1 MDNREVWQTMAT
13 KKTSSRTKSKSA
25 AATERERKKR
35 ELHSRQQFWAIVV
48 FAVAVFIMATTL
60 VEGQNVWN
68 WIHNFFLGM
77 FGWSA
82 YLIAPLLF
90 YVSIMTALDKPIGL
104 VGHKVWQSMLL
115 ICLLSGATQVFG
127 SGIPNGNLIEKFL
140 SLFQNG
146 VDGHGGGA
154 VSGLFGLPLLYW
166 FGPTGAKVTM
176 VLLIFVVLMVL
187 TGGTLIGLYQSA
199 KKPMQKMEE
208 VYVAHSE
215 IRNQQR
221 QLRQEQMME
230 EGQAPT
236 KPRFNINIP
245 LGSGKRAEQED
256 GLQTDSFFNA
266 KRKKEEELERLRQA
280 QEDTEKGRAAM
291 REKLELERA
300 EQKRQEQQRAEQ
312 IAAERWELEQ
322 SVESDSF
329 WNPPEEPVD
338 EQESQLSSPYL
349 DDLINRVA
357 PAAGSGYARED
368 QAVLHTLKSN
378 MPNAGVRPVVDS
390 ADWDHPSHLHEE
402 RMGDPCQTGFSWE
415 QTEQQPLL
423 EEEDIADGFIS
434 MQNFHFGQHVQEE
447 PTESEMDEIFQPAA
461 PQETPIAEEEEPVFF
476 QPQEMPMVEEEEP
489 VPFHPDNIHLEP
501 EPPTGSRREQPH
513 EIIQVSADR
522 IAAQGMDLQG
532 ASHSVDAPQPEE
544 EEPEYIKPPIEILNE
559 IEKPNES
566 NLQEELRTNAEKLV
580 STLQSF
586 GVQTRIID
594 IARGPAVTRYE
605 LQPSAG
611 VKISKITNLADDIA
625 LNLAASGVR
634 IEAPIPNKPAVGIEV
649 PNKVVSTVS
658 IREIIDSPEF
668 QQAKSPLAVALGRD
682 IAGKVTVADLAKMPH
697 TLIAGS
703 TGSGKSV
710 CINSLIVSMLYHST
724 PQEVKLVLIDPKMV
738 ELGIYNGIPH
748 LLIPV
753 VTDPKK
759 AAGALSWAV
768 NEMLNRY
775 QLFKDYS
782 VRDMTGF
789 NRAAEKNGLKP
800 MPQIVIIIDELADL
814 MMAAPGEVE
823 DSICRLAQMARAAGM
838 HLVIATQRPSVDV
851 ITGVIKANI
860 PSRIAFAVSSQI
872 DSRTILD
879 SSGAEKLLGRG
890 DMLFSP
896 IGSSKPTRVQGCF
909 VTDGEVER
917 IIEFIKQSGQKMTY
931 DEQILQEIDRHAV
944 SDNKKKGGKDEG
956 GGFSDEDEMLPSA
969 IEIVVET
976 GQASTSMLQRRLKLG
991 YARAARLMDA
1001 MEEKGIIG
1009 PFEGSKPRQ
1018 VLITKERWIEMKMVA
1033 AAKAEDDRRNY

>member
-1 MDNREVWQTMAT
+1 MAT

-312 IAAERWELEQ
+312 IAAERRELEQ

-329 WNPPEEPVD
+329 WNPPEEPMD

-390 ADWDHPSHLHEE
+390 ADLDHPSHLHEE
-402 RMGDPCQTGFSWE
+402 RMGDPCQTGLSWE
-415 QTEQQPLL
+415 QTEPLL

-434 MQNFHFGQHVQEE
+434 MQNFHFGQQVQEDAE
-447 PTESEMDEIFQPAA
+447 ESEMDEIFQPAA
-461 PQETPIAEEEEPVFF
+461 PQGMPIVEEEEPVFF
-476 QPQEMPMVEEEEP
+476 QPQKTPQEEEP
-489 VPFHPDNIHLEP
+489 VAFHPDNIHLEP
-501 EPPTGSRREQPH
+501 EPPTGSRREQTH

-522 IAAQGMDLQG
+522 IAAEGMDLQG

-724 PQEVKLVLIDPKMV
+724 PQEVKLLLIDPKMV

-944 SDNKKKGGKDEG
+944 SDNKKKGSKDEG

>member
-1 MDNREVWQTMAT
+1 MAT

-245 LGSGKRAEQED
+245 LGSGKRTEQED

-312 IAAERWELEQ
+312 IAAERRELEQ

-378 MPNAGVRPVVDS
+378 MPNAGVRPMVDS
-390 ADWDHPSHLHEE
+390 ADLDHPSHLHEE
-402 RMGDPCQTGFSWE
+402 RMGDPCQTGLSWE

-434 MQNFHFGQHVQEE
+434 MQNFHFGQQMQGDAEE
-447 PTESEMDEIFQPAA
+447 SKMDEIFQPAA
-461 PQETPIAEEEEPVFF
+461 PQETPIDEEEEPV
-476 QPQEMPMVEEEEP
+476 Q
-489 VPFHPDNIHLEP
+489 FHPDNIHLEP
-501 EPPTGSRREQPH
+501 ELPTGSRREQTH
-513 EIIQVSADR
+513 EIIQVSADQ

-532 ASHSVDAPQPEE
+532 ASHSVDVPQPEE

-724 PQEVKLVLIDPKMV
+724 PQEVKLLLIDPKMV

>member
-1 MDNREVWQTMAT
+1 MDNREAWQTMAT

-245 LGSGKRAEQED
+245 LGSGKRTEQED

-266 KRKKEEELERLRQA
+266 KRRKEEELERLRQA

-312 IAAERWELEQ
+312 IAAERRELEQ

-329 WNPPEEPVD
+329 WNPPEEPMD

-390 ADWDHPSHLHEE
+390 ADLDHPSHLHEE
-402 RMGDPCQTGFSWE
+402 RMGDPCQTGLSWE

-434 MQNFHFGQHVQEE
+434 MQNFHFGQQMQGDAEE
-447 PTESEMDEIFQPAA
+447 SKMDEIFQPAA

-476 QPQEMPMVEEEEP
+476 QPQKMPIIEEEEP
-489 VPFHPDNIHLEP
+489 VQFHPDNIHLEP
-501 EPPTGSRREQPH
+501 ELPTGSRREQTH
-513 EIIQVSADR
+513 EIIQVSADQ

-532 ASHSVDAPQPEE
+532 ASHSVDVPQPEE

-724 PQEVKLVLIDPKMV
+724 PQEVKLLLIDPKMV

>member
-1 MDNREVWQTMAT
+1 MDNREAWQTMAT

-245 LGSGKRAEQED
+245 LGSGKRTEQED

-312 IAAERWELEQ
+312 IAAERRELEQ

-329 WNPPEEPVD
+329 WNPPEEPMD

-390 ADWDHPSHLHEE
+390 ADWDHSSHLHEE
-402 RMGDPCQTGFSWE
+402 RMGDPCQTGLSWE
-415 QTEQQPLL
+415 QTEPLL

-434 MQNFHFGQHVQEE
+434 MQNFHFGQQVQEDAE
-447 PTESEMDEIFQPAA
+447 ESEMDEIFQLAA
-461 PQETPIAEEEEPVFF
+461 PQRMPIVEEEEPVFF
-476 QPQEMPMVEEEEP
+476 QPQEEPQEEEP
-489 VPFHPDNIHLEP
+489 VQFHPDNIHLEP
-501 EPPTGSRREQPH
+501 EPPTGSRREQTH

-522 IAAQGMDLQG
+522 IAAEGMDLQG

-724 PQEVKLVLIDPKMV
+724 PQEVKLLLIDPKMV

>member
-1 MDNREVWQTMAT
+1 MAT

-245 LGSGKRAEQED
+245 LGSGKRTEQED

-312 IAAERWELEQ
+312 IAAERRELEQ

-329 WNPPEEPVD
+329 WNPPEEPMD

-390 ADWDHPSHLHEE
+390 ADWDHSSHLHEE
-402 RMGDPCQTGFSWE
+402 RMGDPCQTGLSWE
-415 QTEQQPLL
+415 QTEPLL

-434 MQNFHFGQHVQEE
+434 MQNFHFGQQVQEDAE
-447 PTESEMDEIFQPAA
+447 ESEMDEIFQPAA
-461 PQETPIAEEEEPVFF
+461 PQRMPIVEEEEPVFF
-476 QPQEMPMVEEEEP
+476 QPQEEPQEEEP
-489 VPFHPDNIHLEP
+489 VQFHPDNIHLEP
-501 EPPTGSRREQPH
+501 EPPTGSRREQTH

-522 IAAQGMDLQG
+522 IAAEGMDLQG

-724 PQEVKLVLIDPKMV
+724 PQEVKLLLIDPKMV

>member
-1 MDNREVWQTMAT
+1 MDNREAWQTMAT

-312 IAAERWELEQ
+312 IAAERRELEQ

-329 WNPPEEPVD
+329 WNPPEEPMD

-390 ADWDHPSHLHEE
+390 ADWDHSSHLHEE
-402 RMGDPCQTGFSWE
+402 RMGDPCQTGLSWE
-415 QTEQQPLL
+415 QTEPLL

-434 MQNFHFGQHVQEE
+434 MQNFHFGQQVQEDAE
-447 PTESEMDEIFQPAA
+447 ESEMDEIFQPAA
-461 PQETPIAEEEEPVFF
+461 PQRMPIVEEEEPVFF
-476 QPQEMPMVEEEEP
+476 QPQEEPQEEEP
-489 VPFHPDNIHLEP
+489 VQFHPDNIHLEP
-501 EPPTGSRREQPH
+501 EPPTGSRREQTH

-522 IAAQGMDLQG
+522 IAAEGMDLQG

-724 PQEVKLVLIDPKMV
+724 PQEVKLLLIDPKMV

>member
-1 MDNREVWQTMAT
+1 MDNREAWQTMAT

-312 IAAERWELEQ
+312 IAAERRELEQ

-329 WNPPEEPVD
+329 WNPPEEPMD

-390 ADWDHPSHLHEE
+390 ADLDHPSHLHEE
-402 RMGDPCQTGFSWE
+402 RMGDPCQTGLSWE
-415 QTEQQPLL
+415 QTEPLL

-434 MQNFHFGQHVQEE
+434 MQNFHFGQQVQEDAE
-447 PTESEMDEIFQPAA
+447 ESEMDEIFQPAA
-461 PQETPIAEEEEPVFF
+461 PQRMPIVEEEEPVFF
-476 QPQEMPMVEEEEP
+476 QPQEEPQEEEP
-489 VPFHPDNIHLEP
+489 VQFHPDNIHLEP
-501 EPPTGSRREQPH
+501 EPPTGSRREQTH

-522 IAAQGMDLQG
+522 IAAEGMDLQG

-724 PQEVKLVLIDPKMV
+724 PQEVKLLLIDPKMV

>member
-1 MDNREVWQTMAT
+1 MAA
-13 KKTSSRTKSKSA
+13 KKSSSRSKSA
-25 AATERERKKR
+25 AASQKEQKNREER
-35 ELHSRQQFWAIVV
+35 SRQQFWAIVV
-48 FAVAVFIMATTL
+48 FAVAVFILATTL
-60 VEGQNVWN
+60 VEGQNVWK

-90 YVSIMTALDKPIGL
+90 YISIMTTLDKPVGL
-104 VGHKVWQSMLL
+104 VGHKVWQTMLL

-140 SLFQNG
+140 TLFQNG
-146 VDGHGGGA
+146 IDGHGGGA
-154 VSGLFGLPLLYW
+154 VSGIFGLPLLYW

-176 VLLIFVVLMVL
+176 VLLVFVVLMVL

-199 KKPMQKMEE
+199 QKPMKKMEE

-221 QLRQEQMME
+221 QLRQEQME
-230 EGQAPT
+230 QDKE

-245 LGSGKRAEQED
+245 VSDQENPD
-256 GLQTDSFFNA
+256 DEPPLLTESFNPSSFFSA
-266 KRKKEEELERLRQA
+266 KRKKEEQLQQLQQA
-280 QEDTEKGRAAM
+280 QQDKTIKGRAAIK
-291 REKLELERA
+291 EKLFRERS
-300 EQKRQEQQRAEQ
+300 EQKQKEEERSRQ
-312 IAAERWELEQ
+312 IAAQRDELQEA
-322 SVESDSF
+322 VGTEAF
-329 WNPPEEPVD
+329 WNPPSDAAPSPDEPAGCDDTASCEEPVN
-338 EQESQLSSPYL
+338 SPYL
-349 DDLINRVA
+349 DDLIHRVA
-357 PAAGSGYARED
+357 SGKPSLAKED
-368 QAVLHTLKSN
+368 QTVLHTLKSN
-378 MPNAGVRPVVDS
+378 MPSAPVEPVADS
-390 ADWDHPSHLHEE
+390 EQMNRTMKLFEE
-402 RMGDPCQTGFSWE
+402 NLGDVQQTGLSWE
-415 QTEQQPLL
+415 DAETQ
-423 EEEDIADGFIS
+423 EDDLIAPED
-434 MQNFHFGQHVQEE
+434 FHFGQNTA
-447 PTESEMDEIFQPAA
+447 TE
-461 PQETPIAEEEEPVFF
+461 
-476 QPQEMPMVEEEEP
+476 QPQEDDQQGEQVVSDLQEQEP
-489 VPFHPDNIHLEP
+489 EIVDLLP
-501 EPPTGSRREQPH
+501 EPPKAARKEMSH
-513 EIIQVSADR
+513 EIIEVPAEQ
-522 IAAQGMDLQG
+522 IKAQGMSLEG
-532 ASHSVDAPQPEE
+532 ASHSVDKPEP
-544 EEPEYIKPPIEILNE
+544 EEPEEPPYTPPPIDILNE
-559 IEKPNES
+559 IEKPNEE
-566 NLQEELRTNAEKLV
+566 NLQEELRSNAEKLV

-649 PNKVVSTVS
+649 PNKVISTVS

-682 IAGKVTVADLAKMPH
+682 IAGKVTIADLAKMPH

-724 PQEVKLVLIDPKMV
+724 PQQVKLLLIDPKMV

-782 VRDMTGF
+782 VRDMAGF
-789 NRAAEKNGLKP
+789 NRAAEKNGVKP

-879 SSGAEKLLGRG
+879 ASGAEKLLGRG

-896 IGSSKPTRVQGCF
+896 IGASKPTRVQGCF

-917 IIEFIKQSGQKMTY
+917 IVEFIKQSGQQMTY

-944 SDNKKKGGKDEG
+944 ADKKKGKDKEDG

-1033 AAKAEDDRRNY
+1033 AAKAEDNRRNY

>member
-1 MDNREVWQTMAT
+1 MAT

-312 IAAERWELEQ
+312 IAAERRELEQ

-329 WNPPEEPVD
+329 WNPPEEPMD

-390 ADWDHPSHLHEE
+390 ADLDHPSHLHEE
-402 RMGDPCQTGFSWE
+402 RMGDPCQTGLSWE
-415 QTEQQPLL
+415 QTEPLL

-434 MQNFHFGQHVQEE
+434 MQNFHFGQQVQEDAE
-447 PTESEMDEIFQPAA
+447 ESEMDEIFQPAA
-461 PQETPIAEEEEPVFF
+461 PQGMPIVEEEEPVFF
-476 QPQEMPMVEEEEP
+476 QPQEEPQEEEP
-489 VPFHPDNIHLEP
+489 VQFHPDNIHLEP
-501 EPPTGSRREQPH
+501 EPPTGSRREQTH
-513 EIIQVSADR
+513 EIIQVSADQ
-522 IAAQGMDLQG
+522 IAAEGMDLQG

-724 PQEVKLVLIDPKMV
+724 PQEVKLLLIDPKMV

>member
-1 MDNREVWQTMAT
+1 MAT

-245 LGSGKRAEQED
+245 LGSGKRAEPED

-312 IAAERWELEQ
+312 IAAERRELEQ

-329 WNPPEEPVD
+329 WNPPEEPMD

-390 ADWDHPSHLHEE
+390 ADLDHPSHLHEE
-402 RMGDPCQTGFSWE
+402 RMGDPCQTGLSWE
-415 QTEQQPLL
+415 QTEPLL

-434 MQNFHFGQHVQEE
+434 MQNFHFGQQVQEDAE
-447 PTESEMDEIFQPAA
+447 ESEMDEIFQPAA
-461 PQETPIAEEEEPVFF
+461 PQRMPIVEEEEPVFF
-476 QPQEMPMVEEEEP
+476 QPQEEPQEEEP

-501 EPPTGSRREQPH
+501 EPPTGSRREQTH

-724 PQEVKLVLIDPKMV
+724 PQEVKLLLIDPKMV

-1018 VLITKERWIEMKMVA
+1018 VLISKERWIEMKMVA

>member
-1 MDNREVWQTMAT
+1 MAT

-312 IAAERWELEQ
+312 IAAERRELEQ

-329 WNPPEEPVD
+329 WNPPEEPMD

-390 ADWDHPSHLHEE
+390 ADWDHSSHLHEE
-402 RMGDPCQTGFSWE
+402 RMGDPCQTGLSWE
-415 QTEQQPLL
+415 QTEPLL

-434 MQNFHFGQHVQEE
+434 MQNFHFGQQVQEDAE
-447 PTESEMDEIFQPAA
+447 ESEMDEIFQPAA
-461 PQETPIAEEEEPVFF
+461 PQRMPIVEEEEPVFF
-476 QPQEMPMVEEEEP
+476 QPQEEPQEEEP
-489 VPFHPDNIHLEP
+489 VQFHPDNIHLEP
-501 EPPTGSRREQPH
+501 EPPTGSRREQTH

-522 IAAQGMDLQG
+522 IAAEGMDLQG

-724 PQEVKLVLIDPKMV
+724 PQEVKLLLIDPKMV

-1018 VLITKERWIEMKMVA
+1018 VLISKERWIEMKMVA

>member
-1 MDNREVWQTMAT
+1 MDNREAWQTMAT

-245 LGSGKRAEQED
+245 LGSGKRTEQED

-266 KRKKEEELERLRQA
+266 KRRKEEELERLRQA

-312 IAAERWELEQ
+312 IAAERRELEQ

-329 WNPPEEPVD
+329 WNPPEEPMD

-390 ADWDHPSHLHEE
+390 ADLDHPSHLHEE
-402 RMGDPCQTGFSWE
+402 RMGDPCQTGLSWE

-434 MQNFHFGQHVQEE
+434 MQNFHFGQQMQEE
-447 PTESEMDEIFQPAA
+447 PTKSEMDEIFQPAA
-461 PQETPIAEEEEPVFF
+461 PQEMPIVEEEEPVFF
-476 QPQEMPMVEEEEP
+476 QPQEMPVMEEEP
-489 VPFHPDNIHLEP
+489 VQFHPDNIHLEP

-522 IAAQGMDLQG
+522 IAAEGMDLQG
-532 ASHSVDAPQPEE
+532 ASHSVDVPQPEE

-724 PQEVKLVLIDPKMV
+724 PQEVKLLLIDPKMV

>member
-1 MDNREVWQTMAT
+1 MAT
-13 KKTSSRTKSKSA
+13 KKTTSRGKPKSA
-25 AATERERKKR
+25 AAAERERKKR
-35 ELHSRQQFWAIVV
+35 EEHSRQQFWAIVV

-60 VEGQNVWN
+60 VRGQNVWE

-77 FGWSA
+77 FGWSC

-90 YVSIMTALDKPIGL
+90 YISVMTALDKPVGL
-104 VGHKVWQSMLL
+104 VGHKVWQTMLL

-140 SLFQNG
+140 FLFQSG
-146 VDGHGGGA
+146 IDGHGGGA
-154 VSGLFGLPLLYW
+154 VSGIFGLPLLYW

-176 VLLIFVVLMVL
+176 VLLIFVVTMVL

-199 KKPMQKMEE
+199 KKPMKKMEE

-221 QLRQEQMME
+221 QERMEQMEQE
-230 EGQAPT
+230 EQSR
-236 KPRFNINIP
+236 PRFNINIP
-245 LGSGKRAEQED
+245 VSGQESPMQED
-256 GLQTDSFFNA
+256 SPFSADSFLNA
-266 KRKKEEELERLRQA
+266 KRKKEEELEQLRQ
-280 QEDTEKGRAAM
+280 QQQQQTQKDRANW
-291 REKLELERA
+291 REKLSRERA
-300 EQKRQEQQRAEQ
+300 EQKQKEEQRAKELQ
-312 IAAERWELEQ
+312 IPRSEREDEAEFWTPPADDEDN
-322 SVESDSF
+322 SSIDSPF
-329 WNPPEEPVD
+329 
-338 EQESQLSSPYL
+338 L
-349 DDLINRVA
+349 DDLIHRVTNPA
-357 PAAGSGYARED
+357 PPLAKQDRD
-368 QAVLHTLKSN
+368 VLNTLKSN
-378 MPNAGVRPVVDS
+378 MASPQVRAVADS
-390 ADWDHPSHLHEE
+390 DYA
-402 RMGDPCQTGFSWE
+402 RQGIKF
-415 QTEQQPLL
+415 L
-423 EEEDIADGFIS
+423 EEESPDPQQTRLSWEDAPADLDDDFITPDKI
-434 MQNFHFGQHVQEE
+434 HFDVSAASAVEGN
-447 PTESEMDEIFQPAA
+447 TESN
-461 PQETPIAEEEEPVFF
+461 PIGEEETLSDFFEPVFEQAENNELQHIPDELPF
-476 QPQEMPMVEEEEP
+476 EEDVPVFDTESITTQPPQKSSRCEVSHDIVEIS
-489 VPFHPDNIHLEP
+489 PDEA
-501 EPPTGSRREQPH
+501 R
-513 EIIQVSADR
+513 
-522 IAAQGMDLQG
+522 AQGMDLQG
-532 ASHSVDAPQPEE
+532 ASHCADQPEPE
-544 EEPEYIKPPIEILNE
+544 PEEPEYIKPPIDILNE
-559 IEKPNES
+559 IEKPEEA
-566 NLQEELRTNAEKLV
+566 NLQEELRSNAEKLV

-658 IREIIDSPEF
+658 IREIIDSSEF
-668 QQAKSPLAVALGRD
+668 EKAKSPLAVALGRD
-682 IAGKVTVADLAKMPH
+682 IAGKITVADLAKMPH

-710 CINSLIVSMLYHST
+710 CINSLIVSILYHST

-775 QLFKDYS
+775 QLFKEYS
-782 VRDMTGF
+782 VRDMAGF
-789 NRAAEKNGLKP
+789 NRAAEKNGIKP

-917 IIEFIKQSGQKMTY
+917 IVEFIKQSGQQLTY
-931 DEQILQEIDRHAV
+931 DERILEEIDRHAV
-944 SDNKKKGGKDEG
+944 SDNKKKGSKDDG
-956 GGFSDEDEMLPSA
+956 GGFDEEDEMLPSA
-969 IEIVVET
+969 IEIVVES
-976 GQASTSMLQRRLKLG
+976 GQASTSMLQRKLKLG
-991 YARAARLMDA
+991 YARAARLMDS

-1018 VLITKERWIEMKMVA
+1018 VLITKERWIEMKMISA
-1033 AAKAEDDRRNY
+1033 ARAEDNRRNY

>member
-1 MDNREVWQTMAT
+1 MAT

-312 IAAERWELEQ
+312 IAAERRELEQ

-329 WNPPEEPVD
+329 WNPPEEPMD

-390 ADWDHPSHLHEE
+390 ADLDHPSHLHEE
-402 RMGDPCQTGFSWE
+402 RMGDPCQTGLSWE
-415 QTEQQPLL
+415 QTEPLL

-434 MQNFHFGQHVQEE
+434 MQNFHFGQQVQEDAE
-447 PTESEMDEIFQPAA
+447 ESEMDEIFQPAA
-461 PQETPIAEEEEPVFF
+461 PQRMPIVEEEEPVFF
-476 QPQEMPMVEEEEP
+476 QPQEEPQEEEP
-489 VPFHPDNIHLEP
+489 VQFHPDNIHLEP
-501 EPPTGSRREQPH
+501 EPPTGSRREQTH

-522 IAAQGMDLQG
+522 IAAEGMDLQG

-724 PQEVKLVLIDPKMV
+724 PQEVKLLLIDPKMV

-1018 VLITKERWIEMKMVA
+1018 VLISKERWIEMKMVA

>member
-1 MDNREVWQTMAT
+1 MAT

-245 LGSGKRAEQED
+245 LGSGKRTEQED

-312 IAAERWELEQ
+312 IAAERRELEQ

-368 QAVLHTLKSN
+368 QAVLQTLKSN

-434 MQNFHFGQHVQEE
+434 MQNFHFGQQMQEE
-447 PTESEMDEIFQPAA
+447 STKSEMDEIFQPAA
-461 PQETPIAEEEEPVFF
+461 PQEMPIVEEEEPVFF
-476 QPQEMPMVEEEEP
+476 QPQEMPVMEEEP
-489 VPFHPDNIHLEP
+489 VQFHPDNIHLEP

-522 IAAQGMDLQG
+522 IAAEGMDLQG
-532 ASHSVDAPQPEE
+532 ASHSVDVPQPEE

-724 PQEVKLVLIDPKMV
+724 PQEVKLLLIDPKMV

-1018 VLITKERWIEMKMVA
+1018 VLISKERWIEMKMVA

>member
-1 MDNREVWQTMAT
+1 
-13 KKTSSRTKSKSA
+13 
-25 AATERERKKR
+25 
-35 ELHSRQQFWAIVV
+35 
-48 FAVAVFIMATTL
+48 
-60 VEGQNVWN
+60 
-68 WIHNFFLGM
+68 
-77 FGWSA
+77 
-82 YLIAPLLF
+82 
-90 YVSIMTALDKPIGL
+90 
-104 VGHKVWQSMLL
+104 
-115 ICLLSGATQVFG
+115 
-127 SGIPNGNLIEKFL
+127 
-140 SLFQNG
+140 
-146 VDGHGGGA
+146 
-154 VSGLFGLPLLYW
+154 
-166 FGPTGAKVTM
+166 M

-280 QEDTEKGRAAM
+280 QEDTEKGRVAM

-312 IAAERWELEQ
+312 IAAERRELEQ

-368 QAVLHTLKSN
+368 QA
-378 MPNAGVRPVVDS
+378 VDS

-1033 AAKAEDDRRNY
+1033 AAKAEDDHRNY

>member
-1 MDNREVWQTMAT
+1 MAT
-13 KKTSSRTKSKSA
+13 KKTTSRGKPKSA
-25 AATERERKKR
+25 AAAERERKKR
-35 ELHSRQQFWAIVV
+35 EEHSRQQFWAIVV

-60 VEGQNVWN
+60 IRGQNVWE

-77 FGWSA
+77 FGWSC

-90 YVSIMTALDKPIGL
+90 YISVMTALDKPVGL
-104 VGHKVWQSMLL
+104 VGHKVWQTMLL

-140 SLFQNG
+140 FLFQSG
-146 VDGHGGGA
+146 IDGHGGGA
-154 VSGLFGLPLLYW
+154 VSGIFGLPLLYW

-176 VLLIFVVLMVL
+176 VLLIFVVTMVL

-199 KKPMQKMEE
+199 KKPMKKMEE

-221 QLRQEQMME
+221 QERMEQMEQE
-230 EGQAPT
+230 EQSR
-236 KPRFNINIP
+236 PRFNINIP
-245 LGSGKRAEQED
+245 VSGQESPMQED
-256 GLQTDSFFNA
+256 SPFSADSFLNA
-266 KRKKEEELERLRQA
+266 KRKKEEELEQLRQ
-280 QEDTEKGRAAM
+280 QQQQQTQKDRANW
-291 REKLELERA
+291 REKLSRERA
-300 EQKRQEQQRAEQ
+300 EQKQKEEQRAKELQ
-312 IAAERWELEQ
+312 IPRSEREDEAEFWTPPADDEDN
-322 SVESDSF
+322 SSIDSPF
-329 WNPPEEPVD
+329 
-338 EQESQLSSPYL
+338 L
-349 DDLINRVA
+349 DDLIHRVTNPA
-357 PAAGSGYARED
+357 PPLAKQDRD
-368 QAVLHTLKSN
+368 VLNTLKSN
-378 MPNAGVRPVVDS
+378 MASPQVRAVADS
-390 ADWDHPSHLHEE
+390 DYA
-402 RMGDPCQTGFSWE
+402 RQGIKF
-415 QTEQQPLL
+415 L
-423 EEEDIADGFIS
+423 EEESPDPQQTGLSWEDAPADLDDDFITPDKI
-434 MQNFHFGQHVQEE
+434 HFDVSAASAVEGN
-447 PTESEMDEIFQPAA
+447 TESN
-461 PQETPIAEEEEPVFF
+461 PIGEEETLSDFFEPVFEQAENNELQHIPDELPF
-476 QPQEMPMVEEEEP
+476 EEDVPVFDTESITTQPPQKS
-489 VPFHPDNIHLEP
+489 
-501 EPPTGSRREQPH
+501 SRREVSH
-513 EIIQVSADR
+513 DIVEISPDEAR
-522 IAAQGMDLQG
+522 AQGMDLQG
-532 ASHSVDAPQPEE
+532 ASHCADQPEPE
-544 EEPEYIKPPIEILNE
+544 PEEPEYIKPPIDILNE
-559 IEKPNES
+559 IEKPEEA
-566 NLQEELRTNAEKLV
+566 NLQEELRSNAEKLV

-658 IREIIDSPEF
+658 IREIIDSSEF
-668 QQAKSPLAVALGRD
+668 EKAKSPLAVALGRD
-682 IAGKVTVADLAKMPH
+682 IAGKITVADLAKMPH

-710 CINSLIVSMLYHST
+710 CINSLIVSILYHST

-775 QLFKDYS
+775 QLFKEYS
-782 VRDMTGF
+782 VRDMAGF
-789 NRAAEKNGLKP
+789 NRAAEKNGIKP

-917 IIEFIKQSGQKMTY
+917 IVEFIKQSGQQLTY
-931 DEQILQEIDRHAV
+931 DERILEEIDRHAV
-944 SDNKKKGGKDEG
+944 SDNKKKGSKDDG
-956 GGFSDEDEMLPSA
+956 GGFDEEDEMLPSA
-969 IEIVVET
+969 IEIVVES
-976 GQASTSMLQRRLKLG
+976 GQASTSMLQRKLKLG
-991 YARAARLMDA
+991 YARAARLMDS

-1018 VLITKERWIEMKMVA
+1018 VLITKERWIEMKMISA
-1033 AAKAEDDRRNY
+1033 ARAEDNRRNY

>member
-1 MDNREVWQTMAT
+1 MAT

-236 KPRFNINIP
+236 KPHFNINIP

-312 IAAERWELEQ
+312 IAAERRELEQ

-329 WNPPEEPVD
+329 WNPPEEPMD

-390 ADWDHPSHLHEE
+390 ADLDHPSHLHEE
-402 RMGDPCQTGFSWE
+402 RMGDHCQTGLSWE
-415 QTEQQPLL
+415 QTEPLL

-434 MQNFHFGQHVQEE
+434 MQNFHFGQQVQEDAE
-447 PTESEMDEIFQPAA
+447 ESEMDEIFQPAA
-461 PQETPIAEEEEPVFF
+461 PQGMPIVEEEEPVFF
-476 QPQEMPMVEEEEP
+476 QPQEEPQEEEP
-489 VPFHPDNIHLEP
+489 VQFRPDNIHLEP
-501 EPPTGSRREQPH
+501 EPPTGSRREQTH

-522 IAAQGMDLQG
+522 IAAEGMDLQG

-724 PQEVKLVLIDPKMV
+724 PQEVKLLLIDPKMV